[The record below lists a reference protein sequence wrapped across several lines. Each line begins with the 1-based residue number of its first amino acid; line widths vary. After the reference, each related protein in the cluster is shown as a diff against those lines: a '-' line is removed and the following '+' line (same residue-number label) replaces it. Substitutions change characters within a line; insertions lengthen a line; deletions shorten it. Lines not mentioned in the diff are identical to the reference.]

1 MQKSR
6 NFHRKVKHVR
16 ILAKLVAKREG
27 EQKYRIGV
35 YKSLRHFYAY
45 IFDPWKK
52 QVILSVSTLD
62 KTDKYSGNILAATN
76 LAPELYTKI
85 KELKLENSPFIFDRS
100 GYLYHGRVKAFAD
113 ALRAQGVKF

>member
-1 MQKSR
+1 M
-6 NFHRKVKHVR
+6 
-16 ILAKLVAKREG
+16 
-27 EQKYRIGV
+27 
-35 YKSLRHFYAY
+35 
-45 IFDPWKK
+45 
-52 QVILSVSTLD
+52 ILSVSTLD